1 MSSTIDKIQISGP
14 TLASLLH
21 RFTTSSGDIDGL
33 LFGHVTT
40 TTPLTLSD
48 TTITTPTTT
57 ITITSFFSSPSTTTF
72 YAPSGHLHKPTLT
85 TLTTNQPPLI
95 GWFSG
100 RRKTHLRPSMKETN
114 VTSNLAKYVQNRQ
127 DFKSCIFLLLS
138 TPFYENLIHTHDYK
152 VFSFSS
158 LNDVFEVKGLDVVNL
173 GPGFR
178 GHYGHFEP
186 MSLFPDLGFSV
197 KGLDIESMV
206 DDGGEGDGIHKF
218 GDLCDESGFDVGRL
232 KMLLGKEA
240 SGYTAE
246 LEEMYNNMIK
256 KMNALAKVVEQSSAK
271 VLQQENHNM
280 KLRYKVAGLE

>member
-72 YAPSGHLHKPTLT
+72 YTPSGHLHTPTIT

-114 VTSNLAKYVQNRQ
+114 VTSNLARYLQNDQ
-127 DFKSCIFLLLS
+127 SCIFLLLT

-152 VFSFSS
+152 VFSFSNGS
-158 LNDVFEVKGLDVVNL
+158 GVFEVKGLDILNL

-186 MSLFPDLGFSV
+186 MSLFPDIGFSV
-197 KGLDIESMV
+197 KGLDIETMV
-206 DDGGEGDGIHKF
+206 EDGGDEGGDKKF
-218 GDLCDESGFDVGRL
+218 GELCDESGFDVGRL
-232 KMLLGKEA
+232 KRLLGEEA